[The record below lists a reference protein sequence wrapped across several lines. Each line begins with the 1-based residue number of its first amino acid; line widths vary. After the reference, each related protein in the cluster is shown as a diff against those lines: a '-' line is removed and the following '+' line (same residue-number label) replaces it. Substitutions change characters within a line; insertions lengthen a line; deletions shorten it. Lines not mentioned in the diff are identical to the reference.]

1 MQIILTNAAEAGMPE
16 EMIGHCE
23 QLLAWRI
30 EKLYPDL
37 PNAGDELDVLY
48 SEKDP
53 LMESEEV
60 DDQAYAVYFTVAEVE
75 GNNREDAVVK
85 VDLVF

>member
-1 MQIILTNAAEAGMPE
+1 MQIILTNATEAGMPE
-16 EMIGHCE
+16 TMIGHCE

-30 EKLYPDL
+30 EKLFSSL
-37 PNAGDELDVLY
+37 PEAGAELDILY

-60 DDQAYAVYFTVAEVE
+60 DDEAYTIYFTVAEVE
-75 GNNREDAVVK
+75 GSNREDGVVK